1 MYKLIVIINND
12 TYTIIFDTWE
22 EVQDYIS
29 SEVKKKNK
37 KVIFRIETER
47 PFILSFD

>member
-22 EVQDYIS
+22 QVQDYIS
-29 SEVKKKNK
+29 CEIKKKNK
-37 KVIFRIETER
+37 KVIFRIETDK